1 MKLSKLAALLA
12 AMTLA
17 FAFVVAGCGGGED
30 SPEDVV
36 ESFYTALGDG
46 DAEEICSLLSNSAAE
61 SAAEG
66 EETCEAGIEK
76 GIDSGAAEEALGAAD
91 EVEVGDAKEDGDT
104 AEVTVSF
111 GNEEAQ
117 VPLVKED
124 GEWRIDIG

>member
-12 AMTLA
+12 GMTLA
-17 FAFVVAGCGGGED
+17 SALVAAGCGGDD

-36 ESFYTALGDG
+36 ESFYSALGDG

-61 SAAEG
+61 SAAED
-66 EETCEAGIEK
+66 EETCEAGVQK

-91 EVEVGDAKEDGDT
+91 EVEVGEVKEDGDT
-104 AEVTVSF
+104 AEVTVTF
-111 GNEEAQ
+111 GEEEAQ

-124 GEWRIDIG
+124 GEWRIDIS